1 MDVEGEM
8 SMLRFSIEEAI
19 AFRREHHVDQLL
31 SISLQPTITIEE
43 QEDYVYIRGVLELS
57 GEYTK
62 HEEDGE
68 DVETFELGRYIEQV
82 RMRDEE
88 TGEFLHQFPIDVT
101 VPKERVDDLEQVYVL
116 IESFDYDLRKNELL
130 LIAEVAIH
138 GIQMDDDRE
147 DEEEWDAYN
156 VDDFEPFEAVAHQE
170 VYEEEKEEQEERET
184 IVNVPTFYMLHE
196 EQVADNDEHK
206 EERIDVRG
214 EHEEEQVADNDEHK
228 EERIDVQG
236 EHEEEQVDTQKGY
249 EEERVDTQKGYEEE
263 RVDTQKGYEEE
274 RVDTQKGYEE
284 EQESKREET
293 SFQLELKGRETN
305 EKRNENALYLTKLFG
320 KNEEQAFARLKIC
333 IVQQGDSLDKI
344 AERYDVSVQQLL
356 RTNHLESGADIHEGQ
371 LLYISKPSKV

>member
-57 GEYTK
+57 GEYIK
-62 HEEDGE
+62 REEDGE

-82 RMRDEE
+82 RMHDEE

-116 IESFDYDLRKNELL
+116 IESFDYDLRKNELR

-156 VDDFEPFEAVAHQE
+156 ADDFEPFEAVARQE
-170 VYEEEKEEQEERET
+170 VYEEEKEEQET

-206 EERIDVRG
+206 EERIDV
-214 EHEEEQVADNDEHK
+214 
-228 EERIDVQG
+228 QG
-236 EHEEEQVDTQKGY
+236 EHEEEQ
-249 EEERVDTQKGYEEE
+249 
-263 RVDTQKGYEEE
+263 
-274 RVDTQKGYEE
+274 VDTQKGYEE

-356 RTNHLESGADIHEGQ
+356 RTNHLESGADVHEGQ
-371 LLYISKPSKV
+371 LLYIPTPSKV

>member
-1 MDVEGEM
+1 
-8 SMLRFSIEEAI
+8 MLRFSIEEAI

-43 QEDYVYIRGVLELS
+43 QEDYVYIRGVLQLS

-62 HEEDGE
+62 REEDGE

-82 RMRDEE
+82 RMHDEE

-116 IESFDYDLRKNELL
+116 IESFDYDLRKNELR

-138 GIQMDDDRE
+138 GIQMDDDQE

-156 VDDFEPFEAVAHQE
+156 VDDFEPFEAVARQE
-170 VYEEEKEEQEERET
+170 VYEEEQEEQET

-206 EERIDVRG
+206 EERIDV
-214 EHEEEQVADNDEHK
+214 
-228 EERIDVQG
+228 QG
-236 EHEEEQVDTQKGY
+236 EHEEEQ
-249 EEERVDTQKGYEEE
+249 
-263 RVDTQKGYEEE
+263 
-274 RVDTQKGYEE
+274 VDTQKGYEE

-356 RTNHLESGADIHEGQ
+356 RTNHLESGADVHEGQ
-371 LLYISKPSKV
+371 LLYIPTPSKV

>member
-1 MDVEGEM
+1 
-8 SMLRFSIEEAI
+8 MLRFSIEEAV

-43 QEDYVYIRGVLELS
+43 QEDYVYIRGVLQLS

-62 HEEDGE
+62 REEDGEDVE

-116 IESFDYDLRKNELL
+116 IESFDYDLRKNELR

-156 VDDFEPFEAVAHQE
+156 VDDFEPFEAVARQE
-170 VYEEEKEEQEERET
+170 VYEEEKEEQET

-206 EERIDVRG
+206 EERIDV
-214 EHEEEQVADNDEHK
+214 
-228 EERIDVQG
+228 QG
-236 EHEEEQVDTQKGY
+236 EHEEEQVDTQKA
-249 EEERVDTQKGYEEE
+249 
-263 RVDTQKGYEEE
+263 
-274 RVDTQKGYEE
+274 YEE

-356 RTNHLESGADIHEGQ
+356 RTNHLESGADVHEGQ
-371 LLYISKPSKV
+371 LLYIPTPTKV

>member
-1 MDVEGEM
+1 
-8 SMLRFSIEEAI
+8 MLRFSIEEAI

-82 RMRDEE
+82 RMHDEE

-116 IESFDYDLRKNELL
+116 IESFDYDLRKNELR

-147 DEEEWDAYN
+147 DEEEWDEYN
-156 VDDFEPFEAVAHQE
+156 VDDFEPFEAVARQE
-170 VYEEEKEEQEERET
+170 VYEEEKEEQET

-196 EQVADNDEHK
+196 EQSADDDEHK
-206 EERIDVRG
+206 EEW
-214 EHEEEQVADNDEHK
+214 
-228 EERIDVQG
+228 IDVQG
-236 EHEEEQVDTQKGY
+236 EHEEEQVDTQKEY
-249 EEERVDTQKGYEEE
+249 EK
-263 RVDTQKGYEEE
+263 
-274 RVDTQKGYEE
+274 
-284 EQESKREET
+284 EQGSKREET

-356 RTNHLESGADIHEGQ
+356 RTNHLESGADVHEGQ
-371 LLYISKPSKV
+371 LLYIPTPSKV

>member
-1 MDVEGEM
+1 
-8 SMLRFSIEEAI
+8 MLRFSIEEAI

-43 QEDYVYIRGVLELS
+43 QEDYVYIRGVLQLS

-62 HEEDGE
+62 REEDGE

-138 GIQMDDDRE
+138 GIQMDDDQE

-156 VDDFEPFEAVAHQE
+156 ADDFEPFEAVARQE
-170 VYEEEKEEQEERET
+170 VYEEEKEEQET

-206 EERIDVRG
+206 EERIDV
-214 EHEEEQVADNDEHK
+214 
-228 EERIDVQG
+228 QG
-236 EHEEEQVDTQKGY
+236 EH
-249 EEERVDTQKGYEEE
+249 
-263 RVDTQKGYEEE
+263 
-274 RVDTQKGYEE
+274 EE

-356 RTNHLESGADIHEGQ
+356 RTNHLESGADVHEGQ
-371 LLYISKPSKV
+371 LLYIPTPSKV

>member
-82 RMRDEE
+82 RMHDEE

-116 IESFDYDLRKNELL
+116 IESFDYDLQKNELR

-138 GIQMDDDRE
+138 GIQMDDDQE

-156 VDDFEPFEAVAHQE
+156 ADDFEPFEAVARQE
-170 VYEEEKEEQEERET
+170 VYEEEKEEQET

-206 EERIDVRG
+206 EERIDV
-214 EHEEEQVADNDEHK
+214 
-228 EERIDVQG
+228 QG
-236 EHEEEQVDTQKGY
+236 EH
-249 EEERVDTQKGYEEE
+249 
-263 RVDTQKGYEEE
+263 
-274 RVDTQKGYEE
+274 EE

-356 RTNHLESGADIHEGQ
+356 RTNHLESGADVHEGQ
-371 LLYISKPSKV
+371 LLYIPTPSKV

>member
-1 MDVEGEM
+1 
-8 SMLRFSIEEAI
+8 MLRFSIEEAV

-88 TGEFLHQFPIDVT
+88 TGEFLHQFPIDIT

-206 EERIDVRG
+206 EERIDVQG

-236 EHEEEQVDTQKGY
+236 EHEEEQVADNDEHKEERIDVQGEH
-249 EEERVDTQKGYEEE
+249 EEEQ
-263 RVDTQKGYEEE
+263 
-274 RVDTQKGYEE
+274 VDTQKGYEE

-371 LLYISKPSKV
+371 LLYIPTPSKV

>member
-1 MDVEGEM
+1 
-8 SMLRFSIEEAI
+8 MLRFSIEEAI

-82 RMRDEE
+82 RMHDEE

-116 IESFDYDLRKNELL
+116 IESFDYDLRKNELR

-156 VDDFEPFEAVAHQE
+156 VDDFEPFEAVARQE
-170 VYEEEKEEQEERET
+170 VYEEEKEEQET

-196 EQVADNDEHK
+196 EQVADD
-206 EERIDVRG
+206 
-214 EHEEEQVADNDEHK
+214 DEHK

-249 EEERVDTQKGYEEE
+249 
-263 RVDTQKGYEEE
+263 
-274 RVDTQKGYEE
+274 E

-356 RTNHLESGADIHEGQ
+356 RTNHLESGADVHEGQ
-371 LLYISKPSKV
+371 LLYIPTPSKV

>member
-1 MDVEGEM
+1 
-8 SMLRFSIEEAI
+8 MLRFSIEEAI

-57 GEYTK
+57 GEYIK
-62 HEEDGE
+62 REEDGE

-156 VDDFEPFEAVAHQE
+156 ADDFEPFEAVARQE
-170 VYEEEKEEQEERET
+170 VYEEEKEEQET
-184 IVNVPTFYMLHE
+184 IVNVPTFYMLH
-196 EQVADNDEHK
+196 
-206 EERIDVRG
+206 
-214 EHEEEQVADNDEHK
+214 EEQVADNDEHK

-249 EEERVDTQKGYEEE
+249 EEE
-263 RVDTQKGYEEE
+263 
-274 RVDTQKGYEE
+274 
-284 EQESKREET
+284 QESKREET
-293 SFQLELKGRETN
+293 SFQFELKGRETN

-356 RTNHLESGADIHEGQ
+356 RTNHLESGADVHEGQ
-371 LLYISKPSKV
+371 LLYIPTPSKV

>member
-1 MDVEGEM
+1 
-8 SMLRFSIEEAI
+8 MLRFSIEEAI

-249 EEERVDTQKGYEEE
+249 EEE
-263 RVDTQKGYEEE
+263 
-274 RVDTQKGYEE
+274 
-284 EQESKREET
+284 QESKREET

-371 LLYISKPSKV
+371 LLYIPTPSKV

>member
-1 MDVEGEM
+1 
-8 SMLRFSIEEAI
+8 MLRFSIEEAI

-82 RMRDEE
+82 RMHDEE

-116 IESFDYDLRKNELL
+116 IESFDYDLRKNELR

-156 VDDFEPFEAVAHQE
+156 VDDFEPFEAVARQE
-170 VYEEEKEEQEERET
+170 VYEKEEKET

-196 EQVADNDEHK
+196 EQSADD
-206 EERIDVRG
+206 
-214 EHEEEQVADNDEHK
+214 DEHK

-236 EHEEEQVDTQKGY
+236 EHEEEQVDTQKEY
-249 EEERVDTQKGYEEE
+249 EK
-263 RVDTQKGYEEE
+263 
-274 RVDTQKGYEE
+274 

-356 RTNHLESGADIHEGQ
+356 RTNHLESGADVHEGQ
-371 LLYISKPSKV
+371 LLYIPTPSKV

>member
-1 MDVEGEM
+1 
-8 SMLRFSIEEAI
+8 MLRFSIEEAI

-43 QEDYVYIRGVLELS
+43 QEDYVYIRGVLQLS

-82 RMRDEE
+82 RMHDEE
-88 TGEFLHQFPIDVT
+88 TGGFLHQFPIDVT

-116 IESFDYDLRKNELL
+116 IESFDYDLRKNELR

-156 VDDFEPFEAVAHQE
+156 VDDFEPFEAVARQE
-170 VYEEEKEEQEERET
+170 VYEEEKEEQET
-184 IVNVPTFYMLHE
+184 IVNVPTFYMLH
-196 EQVADNDEHK
+196 
-206 EERIDVRG
+206 
-214 EHEEEQVADNDEHK
+214 EEQVADNDEHK

-249 EEERVDTQKGYEEE
+249 EEEQVDTQKGYEEE
-263 RVDTQKGYEEE
+263 Q
-274 RVDTQKGYEE
+274 VDTQKGYEE

-356 RTNHLESGADIHEGQ
+356 RTNHLESGADVHEGQ
-371 LLYISKPSKV
+371 LLYIPTPSKV

>member
-1 MDVEGEM
+1 
-8 SMLRFSIEEAI
+8 MLRFSIEEAI
-19 AFRREHHVDQLL
+19 AFRRGHHVDQLL

-82 RMRDEE
+82 RMHDEE
-88 TGEFLHQFPIDVT
+88 TGEFLYQFPIDVT

-116 IESFDYDLRKNELL
+116 IESFDYDLRKNELR

-156 VDDFEPFEAVAHQE
+156 VDDFEPFEAVARQE
-170 VYEEEKEEQEERET
+170 VYEEEKEEQEEQET

-206 EERIDVRG
+206 EERIDV
-214 EHEEEQVADNDEHK
+214 
-228 EERIDVQG
+228 QG
-236 EHEEEQVDTQKGY
+236 EH
-249 EEERVDTQKGYEEE
+249 
-263 RVDTQKGYEEE
+263 EEE

-293 SFQLELKGRETN
+293 SFQLELKGRETS
-305 EKRNENALYLTKLFG
+305 EKRNENVLYLTKLFG

-356 RTNHLESGADIHEGQ
+356 RTNHLESGADVHEGQ
-371 LLYISKPSKV
+371 LLYIPKPSKV

>member
-1 MDVEGEM
+1 
-8 SMLRFSIEEAI
+8 MLRFSIEEAV

-43 QEDYVYIRGVLELS
+43 QEDHVYIRGVLELS

-88 TGEFLHQFPIDVT
+88 TGEFLHQFPIDIT

-206 EERIDVRG
+206 EERIDV
-214 EHEEEQVADNDEHK
+214 
-228 EERIDVQG
+228 QG
-236 EHEEEQVDTQKGY
+236 EHEEEQ
-249 EEERVDTQKGYEEE
+249 
-263 RVDTQKGYEEE
+263 
-274 RVDTQKGYEE
+274 VDTQKGYEE

-371 LLYISKPSKV
+371 LLYIPTPSKV

>member
-43 QEDYVYIRGVLELS
+43 QEDYVYIRGVLQLS

-82 RMRDEE
+82 RMHDEE

-116 IESFDYDLRKNELL
+116 IESFDYDLRKNELR

-138 GIQMDDDRE
+138 GIQMDDDQE

-156 VDDFEPFEAVAHQE
+156 VDDFEPFEAVARQE
-170 VYEEEKEEQEERET
+170 VYEEEKEEQET

-206 EERIDVRG
+206 EERIDV
-214 EHEEEQVADNDEHK
+214 
-228 EERIDVQG
+228 QG
-236 EHEEEQVDTQKGY
+236 EHEEEQ
-249 EEERVDTQKGYEEE
+249 
-263 RVDTQKGYEEE
+263 
-274 RVDTQKGYEE
+274 VDTQKGYEE

-356 RTNHLESGADIHEGQ
+356 RTNHLESGADVHEGQ
-371 LLYISKPSKV
+371 LLYIPTPSKV

>member
-1 MDVEGEM
+1 
-8 SMLRFSIEEAI
+8 MLRFSIEEAI

-43 QEDYVYIRGVLELS
+43 QEDYVYIRGVLQLS

-82 RMRDEE
+82 RMHDEE
-88 TGEFLHQFPIDVT
+88 TGGFLHQFPIDVT

-116 IESFDYDLRKNELL
+116 IESFDYDLRKNELR

-156 VDDFEPFEAVAHQE
+156 VDDFEPFEAVARQE
-170 VYEEEKEEQEERET
+170 VYEEEKEEQET

-206 EERIDVRG
+206 EERIDV
-214 EHEEEQVADNDEHK
+214 
-228 EERIDVQG
+228 QG
-236 EHEEEQVDTQKGY
+236 EHEEEQ
-249 EEERVDTQKGYEEE
+249 
-263 RVDTQKGYEEE
+263 
-274 RVDTQKGYEE
+274 VDTQKGYEE

-356 RTNHLESGADIHEGQ
+356 RTNHLESGADVHEGQ
-371 LLYISKPSKV
+371 LLYIPTPSKV

>member
-1 MDVEGEM
+1 
-8 SMLRFSIEEAI
+8 MLRFSIEEAI

-82 RMRDEE
+82 RMHDEE

-116 IESFDYDLRKNELL
+116 IESFDYDLRKNELR

-156 VDDFEPFEAVAHQE
+156 VDDFEPFEAVARQE
-170 VYEEEKEEQEERET
+170 VYEEEKEEQET

-196 EQVADNDEHK
+196 EQVADD
-206 EERIDVRG
+206 
-214 EHEEEQVADNDEHK
+214 DEHK

-236 EHEEEQVDTQKGY
+236 EHEEEQ
-249 EEERVDTQKGYEEE
+249 
-263 RVDTQKGYEEE
+263 
-274 RVDTQKGYEE
+274 VDTQKGYEE

-356 RTNHLESGADIHEGQ
+356 RTNHLESGADVHEGQ
-371 LLYISKPSKV
+371 LLYIPTPSKV

>member
-1 MDVEGEM
+1 M

-82 RMRDEE
+82 RMHDEE

-116 IESFDYDLRKNELL
+116 IESFDYDLRKNELR

-147 DEEEWDAYN
+147 DEEEWDEYN
-156 VDDFEPFEAVAHQE
+156 VDDFEPFEAVARQE
-170 VYEEEKEEQEERET
+170 VYEEEKEEQET

-196 EQVADNDEHK
+196 EQSADDDEHK
-206 EERIDVRG
+206 EEW
-214 EHEEEQVADNDEHK
+214 
-228 EERIDVQG
+228 IDVQG
-236 EHEEEQVDTQKGY
+236 EHEEEQVDTQKEY
-249 EEERVDTQKGYEEE
+249 EK
-263 RVDTQKGYEEE
+263 
-274 RVDTQKGYEE
+274 
-284 EQESKREET
+284 EQGSKREET

-356 RTNHLESGADIHEGQ
+356 RTNHLESGADVHEGQ
-371 LLYISKPSKV
+371 LLYIPTPSKV

>member
-1 MDVEGEM
+1 
-8 SMLRFSIEEAI
+8 MLRFSIEEAV

-43 QEDYVYIRGVLELS
+43 QEDYVYIRGVLQLS

-62 HEEDGE
+62 REEDGEDVE

-116 IESFDYDLRKNELL
+116 IESFDYDLRKNELR

-138 GIQMDDDRE
+138 GIQMDDDQE

-156 VDDFEPFEAVAHQE
+156 VDDFEPFEAVARQE
-170 VYEEEKEEQEERET
+170 VYEEEKEEQET

-206 EERIDVRG
+206 EERIDV
-214 EHEEEQVADNDEHK
+214 
-228 EERIDVQG
+228 QG
-236 EHEEEQVDTQKGY
+236 EHEEEQVDTQKA
-249 EEERVDTQKGYEEE
+249 
-263 RVDTQKGYEEE
+263 
-274 RVDTQKGYEE
+274 YEE

-356 RTNHLESGADIHEGQ
+356 RTNHLESGADVHEGQ
-371 LLYISKPSKV
+371 LLYIPTPTKV

>member
-1 MDVEGEM
+1 
-8 SMLRFSIEEAI
+8 MLRFSIEEAI

-43 QEDYVYIRGVLELS
+43 QEDYVYIRGVLQLS

-82 RMRDEE
+82 RMHDEE
-88 TGEFLHQFPIDVT
+88 TGEFLHQFPIDIT

-170 VYEEEKEEQEERET
+170 VYEEEKEEQET
-184 IVNVPTFYMLHE
+184 IVNVPTFYMLH
-196 EQVADNDEHK
+196 
-206 EERIDVRG
+206 
-214 EHEEEQVADNDEHK
+214 EEQVADNDEHK

-236 EHEEEQVDTQKGY
+236 EHEEEQVDTQK
-249 EEERVDTQKGYEEE
+249 V
-263 RVDTQKGYEEE
+263 
-274 RVDTQKGYEE
+274 YEE

-371 LLYISKPSKV
+371 LLYIPTPSKV

>member
-1 MDVEGEM
+1 
-8 SMLRFSIEEAI
+8 MLRFSIEEAI

-43 QEDYVYIRGVLELS
+43 QEDYVYIRGVLQLS

-82 RMRDEE
+82 RMHDEE
-88 TGEFLHQFPIDVT
+88 TGEFLHQFPIDIT

-170 VYEEEKEEQEERET
+170 VYEEEKEEQET
-184 IVNVPTFYMLHE
+184 IVNVPTFYMLH
-196 EQVADNDEHK
+196 
-206 EERIDVRG
+206 
-214 EHEEEQVADNDEHK
+214 EEQVADNDEHK

-236 EHEEEQVDTQKGY
+236 EHEEEQVDTQKA
-249 EEERVDTQKGYEEE
+249 
-263 RVDTQKGYEEE
+263 
-274 RVDTQKGYEE
+274 YEE

-371 LLYISKPSKV
+371 LLYIPTPSKV

>member
-1 MDVEGEM
+1 
-8 SMLRFSIEEAI
+8 MLRFSIEEAV

-206 EERIDVRG
+206 EERIDVQG

-236 EHEEEQVDTQKGY
+236 EHEEEQ
-249 EEERVDTQKGYEEE
+249 
-263 RVDTQKGYEEE
+263 
-274 RVDTQKGYEE
+274 VDTQKGYEE

-371 LLYISKPSKV
+371 LLYIPTPSKV